1 MRRNFMK
8 RTVSTPVGITI
19 GTSLSVISAV
29 GGVAILASLI
39 GTERI
44 AEGTT
49 RTGCMFI
56 HFLSAFLGSLVSA
69 AITKQKRLPV
79 CIITAAAYLG
89 IMLAMTA
96 LLFGG
101 QYQGIGSTALIV
113 MAGGGAAVLPAF
125 IRKGS
130 GGRMKKLRSIR

>member
-1 MRRNFMK
+1 MK

-39 GTERI
+39 ENEQI
-44 AEGTT
+44 AEGTM

-56 HFLSAFLGSLVSA
+56 HFLSASLGSLVSA